1 MTSPATKEARTQLDP
16 KKLLERVLEG
26 EDLTQEEARQSLFA
40 LADPEEGDPWKAG
53 FLVALRAKGESADE
67 LRGFV
72 RGMLELGKGPLPS
85 RPATLADTC
94 GTGGDG
100 SNSFNI
106 SSAAALLT
114 AALGVPVAK
123 HGNRSVSS
131 RCGSADL
138 FEALGIQFTE
148 TPEDATKRLEKIG
161 FAFLFAPTFH
171 PAAAAVAPARKAL
184 GVRTVFNIL
193 GPLVNPAR
201 PSHQLIGAYHPDV
214 ARRMA
219 QALSG
224 LGVKRAFCIH
234 GDPGWDEAT
243 PAGEFLCVQVQGS
256 EIDEAVLDPSDFG
269 IERCRPEDLAG
280 GDAQE
285 NLELCR
291 RIFDGQRGPLFDAVA
306 LNAAL
311 VLLLTGRETDPRASF
326 RVAAAALED
335 GRAKAYLDRLRDHD
349 AKPAGK

>member
-1 MTSPATKEARTQLDP
+1 VTLSTTRDARPQLDP

-26 EDLTQEEARQSLFA
+26 QDLSAEEARQTLHA
-40 LADPEEGDPWKAG
+40 LADPGESDAWKAG
-53 FLVALRAKGESADE
+53 LLVALAAKGESADE

-72 RGMLELGKGPLPS
+72 RGMLELGRGPLPS

-100 SNSFNI
+100 SNSFNL

-138 FEALGIQFTE
+138 FEALGIRFAE
-148 TPEDATKRLEKIG
+148 TPEDATRRLETTG

-184 GVRTVFNIL
+184 GVRTVFNVL

-201 PSHQLIGAYHPDV
+201 PSHQLVGAYHPDV

-219 QALSG
+219 QALTG
-224 LGVKRAFCIH
+224 LGLKRAFCVH
-234 GDPGWDEAT
+234 GEAGWDEAT
-243 PAGEFLCVQVQGS
+243 PAGEFLCVQVEGKKLT
-256 EIDEAVLDPSDFG
+256 ETVLDPADFG

-291 RIFDGQRGPLFDAVA
+291 RIFDGRRGPLFDAVA

-311 VLLLTGRETDPRASF
+311 VLLLTGRESDPRASF

-335 GRAKAYLDRLRDHD
+335 GRARAYLERLCDHD
-349 AKPAGK
+349 TKAAGK